1 MKQSLSSALS
11 DLDKTKIYALACSGG
26 VDSMVLLDLL
36 LKKDFHFCVI
46 HCNFQLRKPYCDEE
60 EMSLQ
65 AICES
70 FKIPFFS
77 DRFDTSLE
85 SKKRK
90 ESIEMVARELRYD
103 FFKSI
108 KEKWQYD
115 FLLTAHHQ
123 NDSAETQLLRIIKGT
138 SIDGL
143 KGIAFQNNNIIR
155 PLISSNKKEI
165 LDYAVRNNIKY
176 FQDESNFEN
185 LYQRNKIRNQIMPII
200 EDLNP
205 NFLEAFEKL
214 AFNARLYHDLLNE
227 TSSPLVFEFEKK
239 NTIDLNFYK
248 DKPYL
253 NLIVYELL
261 KKNKPTNDQILK
273 LSKALFSSERKQ
285 IIIDKDVFF
294 VKNGVLEREFIIKEV
309 NIAIHQNQL
318 NNYYEDFII
327 EPLSE
332 INIYENGKIYIDL
345 NQIKLPL
352 KIKNVSLNEKV
363 KPLGAKSYKSIE
375 QILKS
380 YKLKESQK
388 RSLLAIEDAHS
399 NFIGVLGLFQTEM
412 SRINLNKGNFI
423 VISLKQSLSK

>member
-36 LKKDFHFCVI
+36 LKNAFQFCVI
-46 HCNFQLRKPYCDEE
+46 HCNFQLRVPVCNEE
-60 EMSLQ
+60 EKALKS
-65 AICES
+65 ICEGH
-70 FKIPFFS
+70 KIPYFS
-77 DRFDTSLE
+77 MRFDTNSE
-85 SKKRK
+85 SKKQK
-90 ESIEMVARELRYD
+90 ESIEMVARKLRYD
-103 FFKSI
+103 FFNSI
-108 KEKWQYD
+108 KEIWPYD

-185 LYQRNKIRNQIMPII
+185 VYQRNKIRNQIMPII

-214 AFNARLYHDLLNE
+214 AFNARLYHDLLNV

-239 NTIDLNFYK
+239 NTIDLNVFK
-248 DKPYL
+248 DKSYL

-261 KKNKPTNDQILK
+261 KK
-273 LSKALFSSERKQ
+273 
-285 IIIDKDVFF
+285 
-294 VKNGVLEREFIIKEV
+294 
-309 NIAIHQNQL
+309 
-318 NNYYEDFII
+318 
-327 EPLSE
+327 
-332 INIYENGKIYIDL
+332 
-345 NQIKLPL
+345 
-352 KIKNVSLNEKV
+352 
-363 KPLGAKSYKSIE
+363 YK
-375 QILKS
+375 
-380 YKLKESQK
+380 
-388 RSLLAIEDAHS
+388 
-399 NFIGVLGLFQTEM
+399 
-412 SRINLNKGNFI
+412 
-423 VISLKQSLSK
+423 

>member
-1 MKQSLSSALS
+1 
-11 DLDKTKIYALACSGG
+11 
-26 VDSMVLLDLL
+26 
-36 LKKDFHFCVI
+36 
-46 HCNFQLRKPYCDEE
+46 
-60 EMSLQ
+60 
-65 AICES
+65 
-70 FKIPFFS
+70 
-77 DRFDTSLE
+77 
-85 SKKRK
+85 
-90 ESIEMVARELRYD
+90 
-103 FFKSI
+103 
-108 KEKWQYD
+108 
-115 FLLTAHHQ
+115 
-123 NDSAETQLLRIIKGT
+123 LRIIKGT

-185 LYQRNKIRNQIMPII
+185 VYQRNKIRNQIMPII

-214 AFNARLYHDLLNE
+214 AFNAGLYHDLLNE
-227 TSSPLVFEFEKK
+227 TSLPLVFEFEKN
-239 NTIDLNFYK
+239 NTIDLNLFK
-248 DKPYL
+248 DKSYL

-261 KKNKPTNDQILK
+261 KKYKPTNDQILK

-345 NQIKLPL
+345 NQFNLPL
-352 KIKNVSLNEKV
+352 KVKDVSLNEKV
-363 KPLGAKSYKSIE
+363 KPLGAKSYKSIA